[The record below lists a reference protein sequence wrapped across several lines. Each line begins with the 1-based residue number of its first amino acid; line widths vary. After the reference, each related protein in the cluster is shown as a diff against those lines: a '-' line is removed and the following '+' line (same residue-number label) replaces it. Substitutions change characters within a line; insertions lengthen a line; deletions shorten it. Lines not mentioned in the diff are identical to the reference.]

1 MQTNPKR
8 STGYDLRRLVGSV
21 NQLRFNDNK
30 GEVSFFGQK
39 MIILRRDVI
48 RIMREALERLVGDQ
62 SAPFLSYLASGIGV
76 HEGSIFRESIGSTG
90 EQSRQSLEN
99 LVHSALEDTN
109 LGLGKIRIDGLD
121 FDKSSANIVVA
132 NCFEATENGSSE
144 EPNCIFTSGFLAG
157 IFAEVLDKTVQ
168 AKEIRCISQ
177 GATECEFQISLVETG
192 DGQEAEMPKVDLK
205 DVDGETPLNRKVRQR
220 RHGCWSRESGQ
231 NRQTQTALL
240 EQVQERID
248 QSGQIDRRKTFC
260 FYRSQRRREW
270 DSNPRGR
277 DAQRLSCPGPYLL
290 RSRGRRFN
298 HSAIPAWSAT
308 RMSVLNHFRNGL
320 DCARFFLFC
329 ARKPCARTLRKLRSV
344 GGGEYWIV
352 SLHPFRIKMVR
363 DYSISKQNHS
373 VSERVLIGEVRPDL
387 VFLAK

>member
-1 MQTNPKR
+1 MQTSPKK

-21 NQLRFNDNK
+21 NQLRFNDNR

-132 NCFEATENGSSE
+132 NCFEATESGASE

-168 AKEIRCISQ
+168 AKEVRCVSQ
-177 GATECEFQISLVETG
+177 GATECEFQITLVETG
-192 DGQEAEMPKVDLK
+192 DGQEAEKPKVDLNE
-205 DVDGETPLNRKVRQR
+205 VDGAPLKGEV
-220 RHGCWSRESGQ
+220 
-231 NRQTQTALL
+231 
-240 EQVQERID
+240 
-248 QSGQIDRRKTFC
+248 K
-260 FYRSQRRREW
+260 
-270 DSNPRGR
+270 
-277 DAQRLSCPGPYLL
+277 PGTGGG
-290 RSRGRRFN
+290 STSAK
-298 HSAIPAWSAT
+298 SAIGTSEGSTDDQMEKSDSKDIDAGVEKAA
-308 RMSVLNHFRNGL
+308 RIAKHKQHFWNK
-320 DCARFFLFC
+320 F
-329 ARKPCARTLRKLRSV
+329 KK
-344 GGGEYWIV
+344 E
-352 SLHPFRIKMVR
+352 
-363 DYSISKQNHS
+363 
-373 VSERVLIGEVRPDL
+373 
-387 VFLAK
+387 

>member
-1 MQTNPKR
+1 LQTNPKR

-168 AKEIRCISQ
+168 AKEVRCISQ
-177 GATECEFQISLVETG
+177 GAPECEFQISLVETG
-192 DGQEAEMPKVDLK
+192 DGQEAERPKVDLK
-205 DVDGETPLNRKVRQR
+205 DVDGGAPLKGEV
-220 RHGCWSRESGQ
+220 
-231 NRQTQTALL
+231 
-240 EQVQERID
+240 
-248 QSGQIDRRKTFC
+248 K
-260 FYRSQRRREW
+260 
-270 DSNPRGR
+270 
-277 DAQRLSCPGPYLL
+277 PGTGGG
-290 RSRGRRFN
+290 STN
-298 HSAIPAWSAT
+298 SKSAIGTSEGTSEDQTERSDSADMDAGVEKAA
-308 RMSVLNHFRNGL
+308 RIAKHKQHFWNK
-320 DCARFFLFC
+320 F
-329 ARKPCARTLRKLRSV
+329 KK
-344 GGGEYWIV
+344 E
-352 SLHPFRIKMVR
+352 
-363 DYSISKQNHS
+363 
-373 VSERVLIGEVRPDL
+373 
-387 VFLAK
+387 

>member
-109 LGLGKIRIDGLD
+109 LGLGKIQINGLD

-132 NCFEATENGSSE
+132 NCFEAMENGSSE
-144 EPNCIFTSGFLAG
+144 EPNCVFTSGFLAG

-168 AKEIRCISQ
+168 TKEVRCMSQ
-177 GATECEFQISLVETG
+177 GASECEFQISLAETG
-192 DGQEAEMPKVDLK
+192 DGQEAEKPKVDLK
-205 DVDGETPLNRKVRQR
+205 DVDGETPLKGEAKPGTDGSTDSKSAV
-220 RHGCWSRESGQ
+220 GTSKGSSLD
-231 NRQTQTALL
+231 QTEQTDNGDIDAGV
-240 EQVQERID
+240 EKAARIAKHK
-248 QSGQIDRRKTFC
+248 Q
-260 FYRSQRRREW
+260 
-270 DSNPRGR
+270 
-277 DAQRLSCPGPYLL
+277 
-290 RSRGRRFN
+290 
-298 HSAIPAWSAT
+298 
-308 RMSVLNHFRNGL
+308 HFWNK
-320 DCARFFLFC
+320 F
-329 ARKPCARTLRKLRSV
+329 KK
-344 GGGEYWIV
+344 E
-352 SLHPFRIKMVR
+352 
-363 DYSISKQNHS
+363 
-373 VSERVLIGEVRPDL
+373 
-387 VFLAK
+387 

>member
-1 MQTNPKR
+1 MQTSPKK

-21 NQLRFNDNK
+21 NQLRFNDNR

-90 EQSRQSLEN
+90 EQSRQGLEN

-109 LGLGKIRIDGLD
+109 LGLGKIQINGLD

-168 AKEIRCISQ
+168 AKEVRCMSQ
-177 GATECEFQISLVETG
+177 GATECEFQITLVETG
-192 DGQEAEMPKVDLK
+192 DGQEAEKPRVDLK
-205 DVDGETPLNRKVRQR
+205 DVDGGVPLKGEV
-220 RHGCWSRESGQ
+220 
-231 NRQTQTALL
+231 
-240 EQVQERID
+240 
-248 QSGQIDRRKTFC
+248 K
-260 FYRSQRRREW
+260 
-270 DSNPRGR
+270 
-277 DAQRLSCPGPYLL
+277 PG
-290 RSRGRRFN
+290 
-298 HSAIPAWSAT
+298 T
-308 RMSVLNHFRNGL
+308 
-320 DCARFFLFC
+320 
-329 ARKPCARTLRKLRSV
+329 
-344 GGGEYWIV
+344 GGGSTDSKSALGTSEGLSGDETQRSDGADIDAGV
-352 SLHPFRIKMVR
+352 EKAARIAKH
-363 DYSISKQNHS
+363 KQHFWNKFKK
-373 VSERVLIGEVRPDL
+373 E
-387 VFLAK
+387 

>member
-21 NQLRFNDNK
+21 NQLRFNDNR

-109 LGLGKIRIDGLD
+109 LGLGKIRINGLD
-121 FDKSSANIVVA
+121 FDKSSADIVVS

-168 AKEIRCISQ
+168 AKEVRCMSQ
-177 GATECEFQISLVETG
+177 GAPECEFQISLVETG
-192 DGQEAEMPKVDLK
+192 DGQEAERPKVDLK
-205 DVDGETPLNRKVRQR
+205 DVDGGAPLKGEV
-220 RHGCWSRESGQ
+220 
-231 NRQTQTALL
+231 
-240 EQVQERID
+240 
-248 QSGQIDRRKTFC
+248 K
-260 FYRSQRRREW
+260 
-270 DSNPRGR
+270 
-277 DAQRLSCPGPYLL
+277 PG
-290 RSRGRRFN
+290 
-298 HSAIPAWSAT
+298 T
-308 RMSVLNHFRNGL
+308 
-320 DCARFFLFC
+320 
-329 ARKPCARTLRKLRSV
+329 
-344 GGGEYWIV
+344 GGGSTSAKSAVGASEGASEEPNEKSNSADIDTGV
-352 SLHPFRIKMVR
+352 EKAARIAKH
-363 DYSISKQNHS
+363 KQHFWNKFKKS
-373 VSERVLIGEVRPDL
+373 
-387 VFLAK
+387 

>member
-1 MQTNPKR
+1 LQTNPKR

-62 SAPFLSYLASGIGV
+62 SAPFLSYIASGIGV

-90 EQSRQSLEN
+90 DQSRQSLEN

-109 LGLGKIRIDGLD
+109 LGLGKIQINGLD

-168 AKEIRCISQ
+168 AKEIRCMSQ
-177 GATECEFQISLVETG
+177 GAAECEFQISLAETG
-192 DGQEAEMPKVDLK
+192 DGEAERPKVDLK
-205 DVDGETPLNRKVRQR
+205 ELDGGAELKGEVKPGT
-220 RHGCWSRESGQ
+220 GGGS
-231 NRQTQTALL
+231 T
-240 EQVQERID
+240 
-248 QSGQIDRRKTFC
+248 
-260 FYRSQRRREW
+260 
-270 DSNPRGR
+270 DSK
-277 DAQRLSCPGPYLL
+277 
-290 RSRGRRFN
+290 
-298 HSAIPAWSAT
+298 SAIGTSQGASEDQAGQSDT
-308 RMSVLNHFRNGL
+308 AEIDAGVEKAARIAKHKQHFWNK
-320 DCARFFLFC
+320 F
-329 ARKPCARTLRKLRSV
+329 KK
-344 GGGEYWIV
+344 E
-352 SLHPFRIKMVR
+352 
-363 DYSISKQNHS
+363 
-373 VSERVLIGEVRPDL
+373 
-387 VFLAK
+387 

>member
-1 MQTNPKR
+1 MQTSPKK

-121 FDKSSANIVVA
+121 FDKSSANIVVG

-168 AKEIRCISQ
+168 AKEVRCMSQ
-177 GATECEFQISLVETG
+177 GATECEFQIALVETG
-192 DGQEAEMPKVDLK
+192 DGQEAEKPRVDLK
-205 DVDGETPLNRKVRQR
+205 DVDGGVPLKGEV
-220 RHGCWSRESGQ
+220 
-231 NRQTQTALL
+231 
-240 EQVQERID
+240 
-248 QSGQIDRRKTFC
+248 K
-260 FYRSQRRREW
+260 
-270 DSNPRGR
+270 
-277 DAQRLSCPGPYLL
+277 PG
-290 RSRGRRFN
+290 
-298 HSAIPAWSAT
+298 T
-308 RMSVLNHFRNGL
+308 
-320 DCARFFLFC
+320 
-329 ARKPCARTLRKLRSV
+329 
-344 GGGEYWIV
+344 GGGSTDSKSALGTSEGLSGDETQRSDGADIDAGV
-352 SLHPFRIKMVR
+352 EKAARIAKH
-363 DYSISKQNHS
+363 KQHFWNKFKK
-373 VSERVLIGEVRPDL
+373 E
-387 VFLAK
+387 

>member
-1 MQTNPKR
+1 MQTSPKK

-21 NQLRFNDNK
+21 NQLRFNDNR

-109 LGLGKIRIDGLD
+109 LGLGKIRINGLD
-121 FDKSSANIVVA
+121 FDKSNANIVVS

-168 AKEIRCISQ
+168 AKEVRCMSQ
-177 GATECEFQISLVETG
+177 GAPECEFQISLVETG
-192 DGQEAEMPKVDLK
+192 DGQEAEKPKADLK
-205 DVDGETPLNRKVRQR
+205 EVNGGAPLKGEVKPGAGGGSTDSKSAIGKSKEPSE
-220 RHGCWSRESGQ
+220 GGTGESD
-231 NRQTQTALL
+231 TA
-240 EQVQERID
+240 
-248 QSGQIDRRKTFC
+248 QIDAGVEKAARIAKHK
-260 FYRSQRRREW
+260 Q
-270 DSNPRGR
+270 
-277 DAQRLSCPGPYLL
+277 
-290 RSRGRRFN
+290 
-298 HSAIPAWSAT
+298 
-308 RMSVLNHFRNGL
+308 HFWNK
-320 DCARFFLFC
+320 F
-329 ARKPCARTLRKLRSV
+329 KK
-344 GGGEYWIV
+344 E
-352 SLHPFRIKMVR
+352 
-363 DYSISKQNHS
+363 
-373 VSERVLIGEVRPDL
+373 
-387 VFLAK
+387 

>member
-48 RIMREALERLVGDQ
+48 RIIREALERLVGDQ

-109 LGLGKIRIDGLD
+109 LGLGKIQINGLD

-132 NCFEATENGSSE
+132 NCFEAMENGSSE

-168 AKEIRCISQ
+168 AKEVRCISQ
-177 GATECEFQISLVETG
+177 GATECEFQISLVETS
-192 DGQEAEMPKVDLK
+192 DGQEAESPKVDLTE
-205 DVDGETPLNRKVRQR
+205 VDGE
-220 RHGCWSRESGQ
+220 
-231 NRQTQTALL
+231 ALL
-240 EQVQERID
+240 KGEV
-248 QSGQIDRRKTFC
+248 K
-260 FYRSQRRREW
+260 
-270 DSNPRGR
+270 
-277 DAQRLSCPGPYLL
+277 PGTDGG
-290 RSRGRRFN
+290 STSSK
-298 HSAIPAWSAT
+298 SAIGTSEGTSEDQAERSDSADMDAGVEKAA
-308 RMSVLNHFRNGL
+308 RIAKHKQHFWNK
-320 DCARFFLFC
+320 F
-329 ARKPCARTLRKLRSV
+329 KK
-344 GGGEYWIV
+344 E
-352 SLHPFRIKMVR
+352 
-363 DYSISKQNHS
+363 
-373 VSERVLIGEVRPDL
+373 
-387 VFLAK
+387 

>member
-1 MQTNPKR
+1 MQTSPKK

-76 HEGSIFRESIGSTG
+76 HEGSIFRESIASTG

-109 LGLGKIRIDGLD
+109 LGLGKIQINGLD
-121 FDKSSANIVVA
+121 FDKGSANIVVA

-168 AKEIRCISQ
+168 AKEARCMSH

-192 DGQEAEMPKVDLK
+192 DGQEAEKPRVDLK
-205 DVDGETPLNRKVRQR
+205 DVDGGVPLKGEV
-220 RHGCWSRESGQ
+220 
-231 NRQTQTALL
+231 
-240 EQVQERID
+240 
-248 QSGQIDRRKTFC
+248 K
-260 FYRSQRRREW
+260 
-270 DSNPRGR
+270 
-277 DAQRLSCPGPYLL
+277 PG
-290 RSRGRRFN
+290 
-298 HSAIPAWSAT
+298 T
-308 RMSVLNHFRNGL
+308 
-320 DCARFFLFC
+320 
-329 ARKPCARTLRKLRSV
+329 
-344 GGGEYWIV
+344 GGGSTDSKSALGTSEGPSGDEIQRSDGADIDAGV
-352 SLHPFRIKMVR
+352 EKAARIAKH
-363 DYSISKQNHS
+363 KQHFWNKFKK
-373 VSERVLIGEVRPDL
+373 E
-387 VFLAK
+387 